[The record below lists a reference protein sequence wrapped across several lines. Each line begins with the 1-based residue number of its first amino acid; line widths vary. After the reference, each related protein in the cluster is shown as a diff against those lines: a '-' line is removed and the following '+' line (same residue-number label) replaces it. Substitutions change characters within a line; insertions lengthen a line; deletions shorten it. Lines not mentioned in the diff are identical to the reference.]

1 MLMLMLMPVI
11 ISIGIS
17 INIIINSNLILPLFS
32 SNPRFQ
38 HPGFFAYL

>member
-1 MLMLMLMPVI
+1 MQMLMLMPVI

-17 INIIINSNLILPLFS
+17 INIIINPNLILPPPS

-38 HPGFFAYL
+38 QPAFFAYL